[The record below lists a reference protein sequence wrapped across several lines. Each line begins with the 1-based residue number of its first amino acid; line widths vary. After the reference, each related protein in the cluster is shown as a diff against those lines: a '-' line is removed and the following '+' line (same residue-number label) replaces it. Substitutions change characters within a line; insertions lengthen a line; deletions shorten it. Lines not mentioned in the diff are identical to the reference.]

1 MRLAGKRAM
10 VTGGATGLGAAI
22 VRRFCAE
29 GARVAIA
36 DIADTPAQDLAASI
50 ASIASAGAEACF
62 VRLDVTD
69 PAQWTSG
76 LKAMVAQWGGVDIL
90 VNNAGIAS
98 GLVRIEDRTPQDW
111 DRMMAVNARG
121 PFLGT
126 RAVLPLFRAQG
137 GGAIVNVAS
146 VAGIGQSQIMD
157 PAYACSKAALTML
170 TRITAAQHAAD
181 QVRCNVVHPGPID
194 SALARAAYADPEAFG
209 RRLARVPLGRLA
221 DMEEIVAAILF
232 LAGDESSYITGAAL
246 GVDGGALVQ

>member
-36 DIADTPAQDLAASI
+36 DIADAPARDLVASVAA
-50 ASIASAGAEACF
+50 GGGEACF

-69 PAQWTSG
+69 PAQWASA
-76 LKAMVAQWGGVDIL
+76 LEALVARWGGVDIL

-98 GLVRIEDRTPQDW
+98 GLVRIEDRTPEDW
-111 DRMMAVNARG
+111 DRMMAINARG

-126 RAVLPLFRAQG
+126 RAVLPLFRAQGG

-170 TRITAAQHAAD
+170 TRITAAQHGGEG
-181 QVRCNVVHPGPID
+181 VRCNAIHPGPID
-194 SALARAAYADPEAFG
+194 SALARTAYADPAAFA
-209 RRLARVPLGRLA
+209 RRLSRVPLGRLA
-221 DMEEIVAAILF
+221 DMEEVVAAALF
-232 LAGDESSYITGAAL
+232 LAGDESAYVTGAAL